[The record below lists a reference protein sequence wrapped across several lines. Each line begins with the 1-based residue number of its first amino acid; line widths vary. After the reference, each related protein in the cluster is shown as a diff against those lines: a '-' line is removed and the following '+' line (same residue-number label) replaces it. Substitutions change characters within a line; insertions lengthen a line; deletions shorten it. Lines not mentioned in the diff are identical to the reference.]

1 MMIRD
6 GQRKGIV
13 VCDTQPLAIEGLR
26 SILGETPDLRFAGGM
41 TSLAAGLELVRSTR
55 PAAVLID
62 KAFGASTVLDFARTL
77 KTHSDAAIVVC
88 GVGMSNAEALRL
100 LQGGVQGV
108 IRRTSDTDSLLTC
121 LRTVASGQ
129 TYMEDVLIPDV
140 TPRAQDRRA
149 TLTARE
155 HQVVELVERGLK
167 NRDIAD
173 NLGIRTGTVK
183 IHLKHIFEKTGC
195 RGRYGLAL
203 TCLHEKGVLTLQ
215 TM

>member
-1 MMIRD
+1 MMRE
-6 GQRKGIV
+6 GQPKGV
-13 VCDTQPLAIEGLR
+13 LVCDTQPLAIEGLR
-26 SILGETPDLRFAGGM
+26 SVLGDAPDLRFVGGM
-41 TSLAAGLELVRSTR
+41 SSLAAGLDLVRSTR
-55 PAAVLID
+55 PAVVLID
-62 KAFGASTVLDFARTL
+62 KAYGTSTVLDFARTL
-77 KTHSDAAIVVC
+77 KQHSQAAIVVW

-108 IRRTSDTDSLLTC
+108 IRRTSDTDLLLTC
-121 LRTVASGQ
+121 LRKVSAGQ
-129 TYMEDVLIPDV
+129 TWMEDALIPDV
-140 TPRAQDRRA
+140 EPRVQDRRA

-155 HQVVELVERGLK
+155 HQVVELVERGMK
-167 NRDIAD
+167 NRDIAES
-173 NLGIRTGTVK
+173 LGIRTGTVK